1 MGLLTHFEH
10 LPTPSLIIKRFR
22 ISIFV
27 VEYIMSERESTLQKE
42 FSKEENLNGES
53 SLGTSTSKVDLNNLI
68 KRVKDEEKRS
78 KRQNIVIS
86 AAALS
91 AVAVFGII
99 LTL

>member
-1 MGLLTHFEH
+1 MNEDSGSGYREFNAD
-10 LPTPSLIIKRFR
+10 
-22 ISIFV
+22 
-27 VEYIMSERESTLQKE
+27 RES
-42 FSKEENLNGES
+42 FSEEKKTIS
-53 SLGTSTSKVDLNNLI
+53 RSKVDLNNLI
-68 KRVKDEEKRS
+68 RKVKEEEKRS

>member
-1 MGLLTHFEH
+1 MGD
-10 LPTPSLIIKRFR
+10 
-22 ISIFV
+22 
-27 VEYIMSERESTLQKE
+27 RENFLKNDY
-42 FSKEENLNGES
+42 KNENNFNGEN
-53 SLGTSTSKVDLNNLI
+53 SLGSSQSKVDLNNLI

>member
-1 MGLLTHFEH
+1 MSDKEDLLKSGFKNSEENYNGEN
-10 LPTPSLIIKRFR
+10 SLIGSR
-22 ISIFV
+22 
-27 VEYIMSERESTLQKE
+27 
-42 FSKEENLNGES
+42 
-53 SLGTSTSKVDLNNLI
+53 SKVDLNNLI
-68 KRVKDEEKRS
+68 KKVKDEEKRS

>member
-1 MGLLTHFEH
+1 MEFKNTH
-10 LPTPSLIIKRFR
+10 I
-22 ISIFV
+22 
-27 VEYIMSERESTLQKE
+27 
-42 FSKEENLNGES
+42 KEESVSEDVVKHTG
-53 SLGTSTSKVDLNNLI
+53 SKVDLNNLI
-68 KRVKDEEKRS
+68 KRVKEEEKRS